1 MPEWLREAVLAIG
14 AFFGGRAINA
24 MGEAQKDRLQLRDS
38 VTRLAIGVESIS
50 GDLRDIRGE
59 IHKQVG
65 ELKMEIHDQVSGLKG
80 ELHQQQQNHD
90 QRMLGM
96 EGRIDGVNQRID
108 ALAAAENV
116 LIRRPVGQPERL
128 AWERTCRATQPDE
141 GTGSGG

>member
-1 MPEWLREAVLAIG
+1 MPEWLREVVLAVG
-14 AFFGGRAINA
+14 AFIGGRSINA
-24 MGEAQKDRLQLRDS
+24 LTEAHKDRLQLRDS

-65 ELKMEIHDQVSGLKG
+65 ELKMEIHDQVSGLKS

-108 ALAAAENV
+108 ALAASDGILLN
-116 LIRRPVGQPERL
+116 RPMSGIDRL
-128 AWERTCRATQPDE
+128 AWERGCRLKQPEADA
-141 GTGSGG
+141 GADV